1 MSSPRIIWRKSLNY
15 VMLTLTGVAA
25 FAVVS
30 VLFLILGYLIWNGGT
45 SLSLNFFTQLPKPV
59 GETGGGM
66 ANAIVGS
73 LKLLFLAAV
82 MGLPVGL
89 LAGVY
94 LAEFGGKTF
103 SFIVR
108 YTTDLLNGV
117 PSIVI
122 GIFAYSLVVL
132 PVKHFSALAGGVAL
146 GIMVIP
152 ITVRSTEEF
161 LRAVP
166 GNMREAAMALG
177 ASKWKTIATVVLPA
191 ASGGILTGMLLAL
204 ARVAGETAPL
214 LFTAFGNRFWSQG
227 WGQPIASLPV
237 MIYTYAVAPYD
248 DWHRKAWAAGLVLLA
263 LVLLSNLGAR
273 FILARSKAV

>member
-1 MSSPRIIWRKSLNY
+1 MSSPRIMWRKSLNY

-45 SLSLNFFTQLPKPV
+45 SLNLNFFTQLPKPV

-103 SFIVR
+103 SFVVR

-248 DWHRKAWAAGLVLLA
+248 DWHRQAWAAGLVLLG
-263 LVLLSNLGAR
+263 LVLISNLGAR

>member
-1 MSSPRIIWRKSLNY
+1 VSEPRIIWRKTVNS

-25 FAVVS
+25 FGVVC
-30 VLFLILGYLIWNGGT
+30 VLFLILGYLIWNGGA
-45 SLSLNFFTQLPKPV
+45 SLNWNFFTQLPKPV

-73 LKLLFLAAV
+73 LKLLLLAAL
-82 MGLPVGL
+82 MGLPIGL

-103 SFIVR
+103 SFVIR

-122 GIFAYSLVVL
+122 GIFAYALVVL

-166 GNMREAAMALG
+166 GTLREGAMALG

-214 LFTAFGNRFWSQG
+214 LFTAFGNRYWAPG

-237 MIYTYAVAPYD
+237 MIYTYAISPYD
-248 DWHRKAWAAGLVLLA
+248 DWHRQAWAAGLVLLM

>member
-1 MSSPRIIWRKSLNY
+1 MSNARIIWRKTVNY

-25 FAVVS
+25 FGVVS

-45 SLSLNFFTQLPKPV
+45 SLNLNFFTQLPKPV

-73 LKLLFLAAV
+73 LKLLFLAAII
-82 MGLPVGL
+82 GLPFGL

-103 SFIVR
+103 SFVVR

-132 PVKHFSALAGGVAL
+132 PVKHFSTLAGGVAL
-146 GIMVIP
+146 AIIHV
-152 ITVRSTEEF
+152 TNRHH
-161 LRAVP
+161 A
-166 GNMREAAMALG
+166 
-177 ASKWKTIATVVLPA
+177 PA
-191 ASGGILTGMLLAL
+191 
-204 ARVAGETAPL
+204 
-214 LFTAFGNRFWSQG
+214 
-227 WGQPIASLPV
+227 
-237 MIYTYAVAPYD
+237 
-248 DWHRKAWAAGLVLLA
+248 
-263 LVLLSNLGAR
+263 
-273 FILARSKAV
+273 